1 MWYELKEASQRRIP
15 SLKLSLEN
23 IKHGPFTFLWSIV
36 FDFHCIIVRKG
47 HTHNKYHNSKKNG
60 ACDKKY
66 YSAML
71 ELSTDCEFV
80 KQKFDESN
88 ITWTF
93 YLNDCDV
100 SKRLILLFQNEL

>member
-1 MWYELKEASQRRIP
+1 
-15 SLKLSLEN
+15 
-23 IKHGPFTFLWSIV
+23 
-36 FDFHCIIVRKG
+36 
-47 HTHNKYHNSKKNG
+47 
-60 ACDKKY
+60 
-66 YSAML
+66 ML